1 VAQGSLRHLR
11 ESTWDILRELGHEP
25 MLFERKFRA
34 PKSSVIS
41 VIIDKNALLL
51 FDFIRMLIGGCS
63 MATKVYVSLNGVV
76 TEAVGTQPKDA
87 LLFAPSKKSA
97 AQVILEQ
104 RENRRRNS
112 HFIKERLEEAFKR

>member
-1 VAQGSLRHLR
+1 
-11 ESTWDILRELGHEP
+11 
-25 MLFERKFRA
+25 
-34 PKSSVIS
+34 
-41 VIIDKNALLL
+41 
-51 FDFIRMLIGGCS
+51 